1 MPKQLL
7 GIRPHFRRVALGQ
20 LQEARQEVLAEL
32 LARLAR
38 EERGEVVDG
47 NDGAAL
53 AYAVRVDVD
62 GGGGEGGVDR
72 VDGDGV
78 VRVGGAVNV
87 SEVLLSCVRVLVHD
101 DLSALG
107 HWERL
112 LRSANERVGGSRQ
125 GKKR

>member
-1 MPKQLL
+1 M
-7 GIRPHFRRVALGQ
+7 
-20 LQEARQEVLAEL
+20 
-32 LARLAR
+32 
-38 EERGEVVDG
+38 VDG